1 MRVIVPLAGPDFVR
15 EGGALKAMIPLDGQL
30 LLRRVLTSRP
40 WAQGVAPEDHAFVL
54 IDGPETRAFARGEL
68 AQWYPGASVTFL
80 SRYTRGAALSALAGM
95 VSGADMGEP
104 IVVDLADI
112 LYTSTLDPKA
122 MFAANPACGGI
133 ALTFP
138 SDNPAYS
145 YLRLDAFGAF
155 SEAAEKRVISN
166 NASAGTYMFRDLPTY
181 LRALAHGLENAASQ
195 TFRDLFFVC
204 PLFNG
209 VHDQGKSVLLAPVT
223 DVTDIKVETSHV

>member
-1 MRVIVPLAGPDFVR
+1 MRVIVPLAGPDFIR
-15 EGGALKAMIPLDGQL
+15 DGGALKAQIDLGGQP

-40 WAQGVAPEDHAFVL
+40 WAGAVKPEDHSFVL
-54 IDGPETRAFARGEL
+54 IDAPETRAFAAGAL
-68 AQWYPGASVTFL
+68 AEWYPGASVTFL

-95 VSGADMGEP
+95 ATGAEMAAP

-112 LYTSTLDPKA
+112 LYDSTLDPA
-122 MFAANPACGGI
+122 AVFAANPGCGGI
-133 ALTFP
+133 ALTFKA
-138 SDNPAYS
+138 DNPAYS

-155 SEAAEKRVISN
+155 AEAAEKRVISD

-181 LRALAHGLENAASQ
+181 LRALAHGLENAESQ

-209 VHDQGKSVLLAPVT
+209 VKDQGKGVLLEPVT
-223 DVTDIKVETSHV
+223 DVTDIKVETSR